1 MSLHIIAAVRPLV
14 QLKGSLKFTAIELAH
29 LASRSGYVRVSYWTL
44 ATKTGLH
51 IRTMIRHIHQLVAR
65 GVIVKQ
71 TVRLT
76 LTRFAVNQYRF
87 LVGVEDLHK
96 RSSDRL
102 ATQSIPEEKN
112 LVNLRVRVKEV
123 SAKGA
128 ALLRS
133 YGLNPAGPILSACLA
148 PRSP

>member
-1 MSLHIIAAVRPLV
+1 MSLHIISAIRSCS

-44 ATKTGLH
+44 ATKTGLCL
-51 IRTMIRHIHQLVAR
+51 RTMIRHVHRLVAM
-65 GVIVKQ
+65 GILVKQ

-87 LVGVEDLHK
+87 LVGAEDLHTRATDK
-96 RSSDRL
+96 GSS
-102 ATQSIPEEKN
+102 SIPEEGK
-112 LVNLRVRVKEV
+112 NLRVRVKEL

-128 ALLRS
+128 AWLRTAD
-133 YGLNPAGPILSACLA
+133 LKPDGPIVSACLA